1 MCLLLTSGC
10 VGSDVVEN
18 EFHGEEIRPIVAVQD
33 FTLVD
38 NAGNDWNYA
47 EQTDGKV
54 VVVAFLFTNCIDI
67 CPIVTEN
74 LRWVQSQLTEEEYN
88 NTQFVTITVDPWS
101 DDTTTLSEWMY
112 YRNLTWPHLTS
123 SSTEDGSPSFEAL
136 KSVWENFAV
145 GLWIEETPSNQ
156 TNTSARHHP
165 DAYSV
170 NHSTGTVLVDSNGKQ
185 RVWWGDNDWIVDLVL
200 ADIRDLLDES

>member
-88 NTQFVTITVDPWS
+88 NTQFVTYSTIGQTTVS
-101 DDTTTLSEWMY
+101 L
-112 YRNLTWPHLTS
+112 
-123 SSTEDGSPSFEAL
+123 
-136 KSVWENFAV
+136 
-145 GLWIEETPSNQ
+145 
-156 TNTSARHHP
+156 
-165 DAYSV
+165 
-170 NHSTGTVLVDSNGKQ
+170 
-185 RVWWGDNDWIVDLVL
+185 
-200 ADIRDLLDES
+200 

>member
-54 VVVAFLFTNCIDI
+54 VVVAFLFTNCIDS

-74 LRWVQSQLTEEEYN
+74 
-88 NTQFVTITVDPWS
+88 
-101 DDTTTLSEWMY
+101 
-112 YRNLTWPHLTS
+112 
-123 SSTEDGSPSFEAL
+123 
-136 KSVWENFAV
+136 
-145 GLWIEETPSNQ
+145 
-156 TNTSARHHP
+156 
-165 DAYSV
+165 
-170 NHSTGTVLVDSNGKQ
+170 
-185 RVWWGDNDWIVDLVL
+185 
-200 ADIRDLLDES
+200 